1 MFHVEH
7 FLCGVMGAGVCSV
20 VARRV
25 SVANVGLCAGER
37 ARDEP

>member
-1 MFHVEH
+1 MFHVEP

-20 VARRV
+20 VARGV
-25 SVANVGLCAGER
+25 SVVHGVLCAAER